1 MTRGERT
8 PFGALCQA
16 LYQRN
21 RPYKSQPKFTLT
33 FIEAA
38 GASSEGISD
47 DLATKFFRGERS
59 LTVTFPDRFVRDR
72 LIEFLRSCVEFPR
85 TTDEER
91 TNRCAAIARALESPL
106 EQIIDRER
114 FYRALAAYTDDI
126 VHPGRKLAPFADYYT
141 SDFQFTDEP
150 DQPALTPLH
159 EGDHVTNFGDG
170 RNSPLK
176 LHTYERT
183 DYMFM
188 LMNDGD
194 VDWKDR
200 VLHCS
205 NSDDDWLRPNEVDV
219 KVPFMAPSRSRR
231 IEIPIT
237 LSAQH
242 MEGETCSCWVMLD
255 EDGNNCFPD
264 NPDLFNI
271 KATIAFVPEEEDA
284 S

>member
-1 MTRGERT
+1 MKGKGT
-8 PFGALCQA
+8 PFGVLCQA
-16 LYQRN
+16 LYQRS
-21 RPYKSQPKFTLT
+21 RPYKSQPKFTLA

-38 GASSEGISD
+38 GGSPQGISD
-47 DLATKFFRGERS
+47 ALATKLFRGERS
-59 LTVTFPDRFVRDR
+59 LTVDFLDRLDQDR
-72 LIEFLRSCVEFPR
+72 LIGFLRSCVEVPR

-91 TNRCAAIARALESPL
+91 TNRCAAIACALESPIK
-106 EQIIDRER
+106 QAIDRER
-114 FYRALAAYTDDI
+114 FYRALAAYTDDV
-126 VHPGRKLAPFADYYT
+126 VHPGRQLAPFADYYA
-141 SDFQFTDEP
+141 SNFQFIDDP
-150 DQPALTPLH
+150 DQPDLTPLH
-159 EGDHVTNFGDG
+159 AGDHITNLSDG
-170 RNSPLK
+170 RRSPLK

-200 VLHCS
+200 VLRCS
-205 NSDDDWLRPNEVDV
+205 NPDDDWLRPDKVDV
-219 KVPFMAPSRSRR
+219 KIPFTAPSRSRR

-242 MEGETCSCWVMLD
+242 MEGETCSNWVMFD
-255 EDGNNCFPD
+255 EHGNNCFPD

>member
-1 MTRGERT
+1 MTRGECT

-21 RPYKSQPKFTLT
+21 RPYRSQPKFTIT

-59 LTVTFPDRFVRDR
+59 LTVAFPNHAVRDQ
-72 LIEFLRSCVEFPR
+72 LIEFLRGCVELPR
-85 TTDEER
+85 TSDEER
-91 TNRCAAIARALESPL
+91 ANRCAAIARELESPI
-106 EQIIDRER
+106 EQAIDRER
-114 FYRALAAYTDDI
+114 FYRALAAYTDD
-126 VHPGRKLAPFADYYT
+126 VVNQGRKLVPFADYYT
-141 SDFQFTDEP
+141 NDFQFTDDTDEP
-150 DQPALTPLH
+150 AFVPLH
-159 EGDHVTNFGDG
+159 VGDHVTNLSDG
-170 RNSPLK
+170 RKTPLK

-183 DYMFM
+183 GYMFM

-200 VLHCS
+200 VLCCS
-205 NSDDDWLRPNEVDV
+205 NPDDDWLRPDKVDV
-219 KVPFMAPSRSRR
+219 KVPFTAPSRAHR

-237 LSAQH
+237 LRAQH

-255 EDGNNCFPD
+255 EHGNNCFPD
-264 NPDLFNI
+264 NPNLFSI

>member
-1 MTRGERT
+1 MARGERT
-8 PFGALCQA
+8 PFGVLCQA
-16 LYQRN
+16 LYQRK
-21 RPYKSQPKFTLT
+21 RPCTSQPKFTLAL
-33 FIEAA
+33 IEAA

-59 LTVTFPDRFVRDR
+59 LTVTFPDRLVRDR
-72 LIEFLRSCVEFPR
+72 LIEFLRSCVELPR

-91 TNRCAAIARALESPL
+91 TNRCAAIARSLESPI
-106 EQIIDRER
+106 EQAFDRER
-114 FYRALAAYTDDI
+114 FYRALAAYTDDV
-126 VHPGRKLAPFADYYT
+126 VHPGRKLAPFSDYYS
-141 SDFQFTDEP
+141 SDFQLTDEP

-159 EGDHVTNFGDG
+159 EGDHVTNLSDG

-176 LHTYERT
+176 LHIYERT
-183 DYMFM
+183 GYMFM

-205 NSDDDWLRPNEVDV
+205 NPNDDWLRPNEVDV
-219 KVPFMAPSRSRR
+219 KVPFTAPSRSRR

-255 EDGNNCFPD
+255 EDGKNCFPD

>member
-38 GASSEGISD
+38 GASSAGISD

-59 LTVTFPDRFVRDR
+59 LTVAFPDRFVRDR

-91 TNRCAAIARALESPL
+91 TNRCAAIARALESPI
-106 EQIIDRER
+106 EQAIDRER
-114 FYRALAAYTDDI
+114 FYRALAAYTDDV
-126 VHPGRKLAPFADYYT
+126 VHPDRKLAPFADYYT
-141 SDFQFTDEP
+141 NDFQFTDNP
-150 DQPALTPLH
+150 DQPDLTPLH
-159 EGDHVTNFGDG
+159 AGDHVTNFSDG
-170 RNSPLK
+170 RTDPLK
-176 LHTYERT
+176 LRTYECT
-183 DYMFM
+183 SYVFM
-188 LMNDGD
+188 LMNDGN
-194 VDWKDR
+194 VDWNGR
-200 VLHCS
+200 VLQCT
-205 NSDDDWLRPNEVDV
+205 NPDDDWLRPEQTDV
-219 KVPFMAPSRSRR
+219 AVPFTAPSRFRR
-231 IEIPIT
+231 IEIPLT
-237 LSAQH
+237 LRAQH

-255 EDGNNCFPD
+255 EHGNNCFPN